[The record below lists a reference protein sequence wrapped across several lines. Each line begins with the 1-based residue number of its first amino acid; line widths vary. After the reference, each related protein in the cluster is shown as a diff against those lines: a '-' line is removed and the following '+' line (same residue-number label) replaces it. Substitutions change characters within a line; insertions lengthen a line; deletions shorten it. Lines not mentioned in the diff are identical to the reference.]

1 MNTFGELNLA
11 AILTVLAIVIVVFL
25 IVREILCWYW
35 KVNQALAL
43 LTEIRDLLASRSN
56 APMSISARATAS
68 EHRLSNE
75 PREPTL

>member
-11 AILTVLAIVIVVFL
+11 AILTVLAVVIVVFL

-35 KVNQALAL
+35 KVNQAVAL

-56 APMSISARATAS
+56 APMSSSARATAS
-68 EHRLSNE
+68 EHRLLNE

>member
-11 AILTVLAIVIVVFL
+11 AILTVLAVVIVVFL

-35 KVNQALAL
+35 KVNQAVAL

-56 APMSISARATAS
+56 APMASSARAAAS
-68 EHRLSNE
+68 DHRLSNE